1 MNTDQTVNSSTIA
14 QFLVHGGSI
23 MWFLEL
29 TAVCTIFLVVF
40 GQPTSIL
47 DYVEQTGVLSP
58 LAQVSIGALSGFA
71 VLMFCRAMLYLIG
84 KKSELN
90 LTQCIILL
98 LVEAILCVAVV
109 SLVLW
114 ALSGAGRMQLAPF
127 VGDLLLSIVGLELA
141 PYVIS
146 FLIYRLRLEHAE
158 VLRLREMLPKP
169 DRSDPALADRIIN
182 FYDKG
187 NRLVFA
193 TKSTNVLYVEAAD
206 NYANIHYINEGKE
219 DCFILHN
226 SLKEMERAYSDSGLL
241 RCHRGYMVNV
251 ENVKLMR
258 KENNMIQ
265 LEINEVQKPIPV
277 SKSYEKE
284 FMRRFSS

>member
-1 MNTDQTVNSSTIA
+1 MNTDQTINSSTIA
-14 QFLVHGGSI
+14 HFLTHGGSI

-29 TAVCTIFLVVF
+29 TAMCTILLVVF

-47 DYVEQTGVLSP
+47 DYVVQTGSLKP
-58 LAQVSIGALSGFA
+58 LAQITIAALSGFA
-71 VLMFCRAMLYLIG
+71 VLSLSRALLYFIG
-84 KKSELN
+84 KKVELN
-90 LTQCIILL
+90 LTECVIWLL
-98 LVEAILCVAVV
+98 IETILCISVM

-114 ALSGAGRMQLAPF
+114 ALSGAGRMFLAPF
-127 VGDLLLSIVGLELA
+127 VGDMLLSIVGLELA
-141 PYVIS
+141 PYVVS
-146 FLIYRLRLEHAE
+146 FLIYRLKLEHAE
-158 VLRLREMLPKP
+158 VLRLRELMPKP
-169 DRSDPALADRIIN
+169 DRMDPSFADRIIN

-193 TKSTNVLYVEAAD
+193 TKSANVLYVEAAD

-258 KENNMIQ
+258 KENNFIQ

-284 FMRRFSS
+284 FIRRFSS

>member
-47 DYVEQTGVLSP
+47 EYVEQTGVLSP

-98 LVEAILCVAVV
+98 LVEAILCIAVM

-158 VLRLREMLPKP
+158 VLRLR
-169 DRSDPALADRIIN
+169 
-182 FYDKG
+182 G

-258 KENNMIQ
+258 KENNIIQ

>member
-47 DYVEQTGVLSP
+47 DYVEQTGILSP

-98 LVEAILCVAVV
+98 LVEAILCIAVM

-114 ALSGAGRMQLAPF
+114 ALSGAGRMQ
-127 VGDLLLSIVGLELA
+127 LELA

-258 KENNMIQ
+258 KENNIIQ

>member
-1 MNTDQTVNSSTIA
+1 MNTDQTVTSSTIA
-14 QFLVHGGSI
+14 QFLTHGGSI

-29 TAVCTIFLVVF
+29 TAVCTILLVVF
-40 GQPTSIL
+40 GQPTSIFN
-47 DYVEQTGVLSP
+47 YVVQTGSLKP
-58 LAQVSIGALSGFA
+58 LAQVAIAALSGFA
-71 VLMFCRAMLYLIG
+71 VLSFSRAMLYFLG
-84 KKSELN
+84 KRVEFN
-90 LTQCIILL
+90 LTGCVIWL
-98 LVEAILCVAVV
+98 LVEAILCIAVM

-146 FLIYRLRLEHAE
+146 FLIYLLRLEHAE
-158 VLRLREMLPKP
+158 VLRLRELLPKP
-169 DRSDPALADRIIN
+169 DRLDPAFADRIIN

-193 TKSTNVLYVEAAD
+193 TKSANVLYVEAAD

-258 KENNMIQ
+258 KENNLIQ
-265 LEINEVQKPIPV
+265 LEINEVQRPIPV